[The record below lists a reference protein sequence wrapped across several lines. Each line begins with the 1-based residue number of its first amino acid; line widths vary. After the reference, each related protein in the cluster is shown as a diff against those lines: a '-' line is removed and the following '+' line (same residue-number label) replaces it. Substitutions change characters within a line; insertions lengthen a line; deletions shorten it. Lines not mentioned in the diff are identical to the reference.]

1 MSNIYKA
8 IIPLI
13 DNSISLDDIQD
24 ETFVGCFVEDKNRPY
39 LDNHLFL
46 LYKWGENKSIKVF
59 YKFKQSKSF
68 YGYRV
73 MYING
78 ESYIVYAFTSNPNIN
93 RLKKG
98 NAILEDVSKLRI
110 LRFWQY
116 KDDWVTWNIARGT
129 VMGDPASGTVPEE
142 DYLEE

>member
-1 MSNIYKA
+1 MSNIYKT

-13 DNSISLDDIQD
+13 DDKISLEDILDD
-24 ETFVGCFVEDKNRPY
+24 TFVDCFIEDINRPF
-39 LDNHLFL
+39 LDCHIFL
-46 LYKWGENKSIKVF
+46 LYKWGENKSTKVF
-59 YKFKQSKSF
+59 YKFREIKSF
-68 YGYRV
+68 YGYKI

-78 ESYIVYAFTSNPNIN
+78 ESYIVYAFTSNPIIN

-98 NAILEDVSKLRI
+98 NTILGDISKLRI

-116 KDDWVTWNIARGT
+116 TDDWVTINVMRGT
-129 VMGDPASGTVPEE
+129 VTCDPPSGTVPEE